1 MMGGGGRVAGPCLLS
16 SQSSR
21 AGDEIGEGTEQP
33 TWPTFCWRHSPSH
46 LRTTLTHVI
55 GVNSGRVEA
64 ELDEDGKQESKAQPL
79 DDMQRGAAS
88 WRQQVTA
95 QHCTLPSPAHHRD
108 HLRLSSTYEVGSTR
122 EQQGIKNEMR
132 EGEGVINISQV
143 SLRLCTIGAN
153 PNLSEPALALSY
165 TQILTDNP
173 LGNSHIPG

>member
-1 MMGGGGRVAGPCLLS
+1 MGGWGAGPCLLS

-33 TWPTFCWRHSPSH
+33 TRPTFCWRHSPSR

-55 GVNSGRVEA
+55 RVNSGRVEA

-108 HLRLSSTYEVGSTR
+108 HLRLPLTYEVGSTR
-122 EQQGIKNEMR
+122 EQQGIKMR
-132 EGEGVINISQV
+132 CRRGLGVTNISQV
-143 SLRLCTIGAN
+143 SLRFCTIGGN

-165 TQILTDNP
+165 SQILIDNP
-173 LGNSHIPG
+173 LQNSHIPG

>member
-1 MMGGGGRVAGPCLLS
+1 MDEYDDDGGGGRAEPCLLS

-33 TWPTFCWRHSPSH
+33 TRPTFCWRHSPSR

-55 GVNSGRVEA
+55 RVNSGRVEA

-108 HLRLSSTYEVGSTR
+108 HLRLPSTYEVGSTR
-122 EQQGIKNEMR
+122 EQQGIKMR
-132 EGEGVINISQV
+132 CRRGKASPT
-143 SLRLCTIGAN
+143 SLKF
-153 PNLSEPALALSY
+153 P
-165 TQILTDNP
+165 
-173 LGNSHIPG
+173 